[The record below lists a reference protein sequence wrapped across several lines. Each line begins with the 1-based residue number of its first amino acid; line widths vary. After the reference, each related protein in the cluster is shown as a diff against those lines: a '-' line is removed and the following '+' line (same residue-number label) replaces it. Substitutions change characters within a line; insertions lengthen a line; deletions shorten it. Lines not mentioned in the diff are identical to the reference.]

1 MSGGSPQVSVV
12 VVAYNEAA
20 RIGACLASLAAQQ
33 FREAVEY
40 LLVDGDS
47 SDDTIATAC
56 AQLPGLRVIHNPQRA
71 ISAARQL
78 GWRAARGPLVGFLDA
93 DCIAPPHWLDRLVT
107 AQRTLAA
114 DAVGGGN
121 RPPSGETR
129 FYDALR
135 IALDS
140 YVGAHRSVQGRCFR
154 TACAVDHLPGL
165 NVLYRRAALDAV
177 GGYDPRFA
185 FMGEDADLSWK
196 LRKQGMRLYY
206 VPDAEVIH
214 RQHPGFL
221 PWLRRMFRYGRGRAA
236 LMRKHSVADRR
247 PPALQH
253 VVPLLFPLM
262 PGVHVPL
269 VTLYGLYRGLRAGR
283 PELGLDIALV
293 LLLTHL
299 GYGVGEWAG
308 LLSRD
313 VAPSEVIS
321 NAPHVPG

>member
-1 MSGGSPQVSVV
+1 M
-12 VVAYNEAA
+12 
-20 RIGACLASLAAQQ
+20 ASLAAQR
-33 FREAVEY
+33 FADPVEY
-40 LLVDGDS
+40 LLVDGESTDA
-47 SDDTIATAC
+47 TIATAC

-71 ISAARQL
+71 ISAAREL
-78 GWRAARGPLVGFLDA
+78 GWRAARGQLVAFLDA
-93 DCIAPPHWLDRLVT
+93 DCIAPPHWLDHLVT
-107 AQRTLAA
+107 SQRKLAA

-140 YVGAHRSVQGRCFR
+140 YAGAHRSVQGRCFR
-154 TACAVDHLPGL
+154 TLRAVDHLPGL

-177 GGYDPRFA
+177 GGYDSRFA

-196 LRKQGMRLYY
+196 LRKKGMRLFYI
-206 VPDAEVIH
+206 PDAEVIH
-214 RQHPGFL
+214 RQQPGFV
-221 PWLRRMFRYGRGRAA
+221 PWLHRMFRYGQGRAA
-236 LMRKHSVADRR
+236 LMRKHSIADRKL
-247 PPALQH
+247 PPLQH
-253 VVPLLFPLM
+253 VAPLLFPFL

-269 VTLYGLYRGLRAGR
+269 VTLYGLYLGLRAGR
-283 PELGLDIALV
+283 PELGLDVALV

-308 LLSRD
+308 LLSRG
-313 VAPSEVIS
+313 VTPSALTS

>member
-1 MSGGSPQVSVV
+1 M
-12 VVAYNEAA
+12 
-20 RIGACLASLAAQQ
+20 ASLASQH
-33 FREAVEY
+33 FSEPVEY
-40 LLVDGDS
+40 LLVDGESD
-47 SDDTIATAC
+47 DDTIATAQ

-71 ISAARQL
+71 ISTAREL
-78 GWRAARGPLVGFLDA
+78 GWRAAQAPLVAFLDA
-93 DCIAPPHWLDRLVT
+93 DCIAPPHWLDRLVS
-107 AQRTLAA
+107 AQRSLRA

-140 YVGAHRSVQGRCFR
+140 YVGAHRSVQGRCFGTVR
-154 TACAVDHLPGL
+154 AVDHLPGL

-196 LRKQGMRLYY
+196 LRKRGMQLYY

-214 RQHPGFL
+214 RQHPGYFQ
-221 PWLRRMFRYGRGRAA
+221 WLRRMFRYGQGRAA
-236 LMRKHSVADRR
+236 LLRKHCVADRR

-253 VVPLLFPLM
+253 IAPLLFPFL

-283 PELGLDIALV
+283 LELGPDVALV

-308 LLSRD
+308 LLSCS
-313 VAPSEVIS
+313 APPSEMIS
-321 NAPHVPG
+321 NAPQRPF